1 MRSHGLNAL
10 ALDRQHQPR
19 AVATKWLDTI
29 SVPKRLSHQRH
40 ILLESRR
47 RGFHRSPHNVLEDKR
62 IMPYFLTQW
71 YYWIGGPQPSRLID
85 DPKYHVRRPPPSCR
99 ITPSG
104 EFFSDGVKVLDVT
117 LRIRGDHTLTN

>member
-71 YYWIGGPQPSRLID
+71 YYETTCGASLRDYLRGVRHGASR
-85 DPKYHVRRPPPSCR
+85 Y
-99 ITPSG
+99 
-104 EFFSDGVKVLDVT
+104 VT
-117 LRIRGDHTLTN
+117 IAPRSKSNSS